1 MLSEPTTW
9 FWIALTA
16 VCFALG
22 FALSWVRTKRRV
34 TARYQAAV
42 EAQLKRKIQEEIL
55 RRVTSGPE
63 LKADPGGAQTPSA
76 QKTKD

>member
-1 MLSEPTTW
+1 MLSQPTTW

-22 FALSWVRTKRRV
+22 FALSWIRTKRRV

-42 EAQLKRKIQEEIL
+42 EAQIKRRIQEEIL
-55 RRVTSGPE
+55 RRVTGGPE
-63 LKADPGGAQTPSA
+63 LKGNSGETQLTRAQGA
-76 QKTKD
+76 KD